1 MAAVRKS
8 IRTRHA
14 PEISLADPWSGPM
27 IPALHLTAS
36 FVGSGDSPVVVATES
51 SPVFTEPSMGHPV
64 PIADWAFDVAEPTI
78 LVADDDEQVRD
89 LIAFKLVT
97 AGYHAIT
104 ADNGSTALT
113 MVQREQPDM
122 VILDVVM
129 PGMDGLSV
137 CYELH
142 SSAATAQIPVLMLSG
157 RNRQV
162 DIDLGLTV
170 GADDYLIKPFHPAEL
185 IRRVRWLLLA
195 NGD

>member
-1 MAAVRKS
+1 MVVAAASTVP
-8 IRTRHA
+8 TFTM
-14 PEISLADPWSGPM
+14 PSLS
-27 IPALHLTAS
+27 L
-36 FVGSGDSPVVVATES
+36 VSPVAEWAT
-51 SPVFTEPSMGHPV
+51 G
-64 PIADWAFDVAEPTI
+64 VAEPTI
-78 LVADDDEQVRD
+78 LIADDDETVRD
-89 LIAFKLVT
+89 LVAVKLGA

-104 ADNGSTALT
+104 AEDGSAALDLIH
-113 MVQREQPDM
+113 RERPDM

-157 RNRQV
+157 RDRQV

-170 GADDYLIKPFHPAEL
+170 GADDYLIKPFSPAEL

-195 NGD
+195 NGE

>member
-1 MAAVRKS
+1 VS
-8 IRTRHA
+8 TV
-14 PEISLADPWSGPM
+14 P
-27 IPALHLTAS
+27 TC
-36 FVGSGDSPVVVATES
+36 
-51 SPVFTEPSMGHPV
+51 TEPSLSLLAPV
-64 PIADWAFDVAEPTI
+64 ADWAPDVTEPTI
-78 LVADDDEQVRD
+78 LIAADDATVRD
-89 LIAFKLVT
+89 LIAAKLDA

-104 ADNGSTALT
+104 AEDGSVALD
-113 MVQREQPDM
+113 MVHREQPDM

-142 SSAATAQIPVLMLSG
+142 SSSATAQIPVLMLSG
-157 RNRQV
+157 QDRQV

-170 GADDYLIKPFHPAEL
+170 GADDYLIKPFSSAEL

>member
-1 MAAVRKS
+1 MVTAAALTVPTYPVS
-8 IRTRHA
+8 
-14 PEISLADPWSGPM
+14 
-27 IPALHLTAS
+27 PAAL
-36 FVGSGDSPVVVATES
+36 
-51 SPVFTEPSMGHPV
+51 
-64 PIADWAFDVAEPTI
+64 AEPTI
-78 LVADDDEQVRD
+78 LVAEDDENIRH
-89 LIAFKLVT
+89 LIAAKLAA

-104 ADNGSTALT
+104 ADDGSAALDL
-113 MVQREQPDM
+113 VRREQPDM

-157 RNRQV
+157 RDRQV

-170 GADDYLIKPFHPAEL
+170 GADDYLIKPVDPAEL
-185 IRRVRWLLLA
+185 LRRVRWLLLA